1 MPVNRL
7 VAGSNPARGASSF
20 KNLGIV
26 FQVLYSHSSAARPSS
41 SETPTTRD
49 ERHGLEDFARRAAH
63 WTPQAVTGGGRHR
76 RASYS
81 ALALV

>member
-20 KNLGIV
+20 KNLGIL

-41 SETPTTRD
+41 SETPNHAR
-49 ERHGLEDFARRAAH
+49 GLAWA
-63 WTPQAVTGGGRHR
+63 
-76 RASYS
+76 
-81 ALALV
+81 